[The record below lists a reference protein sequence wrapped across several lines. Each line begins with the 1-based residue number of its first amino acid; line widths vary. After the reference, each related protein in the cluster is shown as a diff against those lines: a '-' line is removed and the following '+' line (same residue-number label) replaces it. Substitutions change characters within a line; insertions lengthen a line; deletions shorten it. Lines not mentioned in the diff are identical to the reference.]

1 MILFY
6 LICCEIYSPALK
18 NFSLRSLNSPKI
30 VHIALG
36 SNVGNRFEL
45 LQNALH
51 TIYLEIGEIN
61 KVSKVYETP
70 AWGFKGNAFLNACI
84 AVSTRFSAEEV
95 LRKLLKIEAD
105 AGRVR
110 SDAKTYQNRSLDLDI
125 LLFENEV
132 LETKDLVLPHP
143 SMQNR
148 KFVLLP
154 LVDIAADEIHPVFK
168 VSIGKL
174 LQEVQDNSQISA
186 ISEKLEIPKNSF
198 HLNKLNYIAVEG
210 NIGAGKTSFST
221 MVSEDFNAKLILE
234 RFKDN
239 PFLPK
244 FYENKERYAFPLEMS
259 FLADRY
265 QQLSDDLAQYDLFKD
280 FVISDYDVFKS
291 LIFAKI
297 TLHEDEYALYY
308 KLFHLMYKELVKPDL
323 YIYLY
328 QNTDRLLENIK
339 VRGRD
344 YEQNI
349 QPDYLVEINKSYL
362 NFIKTQT
369 NMKVQIIDISGKDFV
384 NNRADYLSILEEIK
398 A

>member
-1 MILFY
+1 M
-6 LICCEIYSPALK
+6 
-18 NFSLRSLNSPKI
+18 NSPKL

-51 TIYLEIGEIN
+51 TIYLEIGEIHQ
-61 KVSKVYETP
+61 VSQVYETP
-70 AWGFKGNAFLNACI
+70 AWGFSGNAFLNACI
-84 AVSTRFSAEEV
+84 TVSTRFSAEEV

-154 LVDIAADEIHPVFK
+154 LADIAAKEIHPVFK

-174 LQEVQDNSQISA
+174 LQEVQDDSQINA
-186 ISEKLEIPKNSF
+186 ISEKLEIPKKSF

>member
-6 LICCEIYSPALK
+6 LICCEIYRISFN
-18 NFSLRSLNSPKI
+18 NFSSVSLNSPKI

-51 TIYLEIGEIN
+51 KIYLEIGEVHQ
-61 KVSKVYETP
+61 VSQVYETP
-70 AWGFKGNAFLNACI
+70 AWGFNGHAFLNACI

-95 LRKLLKIEAD
+95 LRKLLKIETE
-105 AGRVR
+105 AGRMR
-110 SDAKTYQNRSLDLDI
+110 SDAKNYQNRSLDLDI
-125 LLFENEV
+125 LLFEDEV
-132 LETKDLVLPHP
+132 LETTDLIVPHP
-143 SMQNR
+143 AMQDR

-154 LVDIAADEIHPVFK
+154 LADIAAKEKHPVFK
-168 VSIGKL
+168 VSIEKL
-174 LQEVQDNSQISA
+174 LLEVKDESQIKA
-186 ISEKLEIPKNSF
+186 ISEKLEVPKKAFN
-198 HLNKLNYIAVEG
+198 LNKLNYIAVEG

-244 FYENKERYAFPLEMS
+244 FYENKDRYAFPLEMS

-297 TLHEDEYALYY
+297 TLHEDEYALYH

-339 VRGRD
+339 ARGRD

-384 NNRADYLSILEEIK
+384 NNRRDYLSILEEIK

>member
-1 MILFY
+1 M
-6 LICCEIYSPALK
+6 
-18 NFSLRSLNSPKI
+18 NSPKI

-45 LQNALH
+45 LQTALLK
-51 TIYLEIGEIN
+51 IYIEIGEIHL
-61 KVSKVYETP
+61 VSKVYETP
-70 AWGFKGNAFLNACI
+70 AWGFSGHAFLNACI
-84 AVSTRFSAEEV
+84 SVSTRFSVKEV
-95 LRKLLKIEAD
+95 LAKLLKIEND

-110 SDAKTYQNRSLDLDI
+110 SDAKNYQNRSLDLDI
-125 LLFENEV
+125 LFFEDEV
-132 LETKDLVLPHP
+132 LQTKDLVVPHP
-143 SMQNR
+143 EMQNR

-154 LVDIAADEIHPVFK
+154 LSDIASKEIHPGFQISVE
-168 VSIGKL
+168 KL
-174 LQEVQDNSQISA
+174 LEKVEDDSQIKA
-186 ISEKLEIPKNSF
+186 ISEKLEIPKKAFDFN
-198 HLNKLNYIAVEG
+198 NLNYIAVEG

-221 MVSEDFNAKLILE
+221 MVSQDFNAKLILE

-297 TLHEDEYALYY
+297 TLHEDEYALYH

-328 QNTDRLLENIK
+328 QNTERLLENIK
-339 VRGRD
+339 ARGRD

-349 QPDYLVEINKSYL
+349 QPEYLVEINKSYL

-369 NMKVQIIDISGKDFV
+369 NMRVQIIDISGKDFV
-384 NNRADYLSILEEIK
+384 NKRSDYLSILEEIK
-398 A
+398 VH